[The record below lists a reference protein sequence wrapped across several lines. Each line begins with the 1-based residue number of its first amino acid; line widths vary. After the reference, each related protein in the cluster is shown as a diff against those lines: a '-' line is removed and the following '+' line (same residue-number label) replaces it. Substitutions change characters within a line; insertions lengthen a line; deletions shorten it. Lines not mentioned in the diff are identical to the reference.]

1 MIRVKEGVFTTI
13 QCEPQV
19 IEPKLNEFPMR
30 SLDFFTWGSLS
41 RGSHFIDYRKWLKY
55 QKSYIFLTSN
65 WRTWRKFCQ
74 SWPFKNSN
82 LLVPIRCSKSI
93 IFPYSTAWLLARYQP
108 RFGQGDKSEA
118 KSTSRNKTS
127 STFQFGIIYHQRKG
141 SKFISTDYVSDFE
154 TPHLDVPMC
163 IWYSKSVVR
172 QYIFR
177 MTG

>member
-1 MIRVKEGVFTTI
+1 MTQYSVNHKRLS
-13 QCEPQV
+13 
-19 IEPKLNEFPMR
+19 LNEFPMLMRFFSLEIR
-30 SLDFFTWGSLS
+30 SLAAQILLIIESDWN
-41 RGSHFIDYRKWLKY
+41 IK
-55 QKSYIFLTSN
+55 KSYIFLTSN

-141 SKFISTDYVSDFE
+141 SKFIVLRPAWNTYVQTTFQ
-154 TPHLDVPMC
+154 TLKHP
-163 IWYSKSVVR
+163 I
-172 QYIFR
+172 
-177 MTG
+177 